1 MHLQNT
7 QKYIL
12 KKKNWYLLS
21 FDVIHSKVKRTVS
34 DTLQFH

>member
-1 MHLQNT
+1 MHQQNT
-7 QKYIL
+7 QKYE
-12 KKKNWYLLS
+12 KNKNCYLLS